1 MVTVALVHRMHDG
14 TSLCASVSVP
24 RPPPLVSSRARL
36 LVVLRSSLS
45 LVLVCSLLRITTFSF
60 LTSICPSIPRVYAEF
75 LRAFSYLSD
84 PLEFVVITTSPCI
97 DICVCTLL
105 MRILS
110 NRVFLTQAE
119 FDVSQSLLKVSFLRA
134 HVWGESDASVVFGVF
149 PLVR

>member
-1 MVTVALVHRMHDG
+1 M
-14 TSLCASVSVP
+14 
-24 RPPPLVSSRARL
+24 
-36 LVVLRSSLS
+36 
-45 LVLVCSLLRITTFSF
+45 
-60 LTSICPSIPRVYAEF
+60 
-75 LRAFSYLSD
+75 
-84 PLEFVVITTSPCI
+84 EFVVITTSACI